1 MPEAGRKEFQA
12 FMNARSASPNKREE
26 VKRLLS

>member
-1 MPEAGRKEFQA
+1 MPEAGRKGFQA
-12 FMNARSASPNKREE
+12 FMNVRSASPNKTEE